1 MLPVHNSFGVQGFLA
16 CDRYVFTFARSGVM
30 PIAVLQP
37 PGVRRLMRK
46 GPLSRAHSETV
57 LAVRQSCFQGRADLK
72 NRD

>member
-16 CDRYVFTFARSGVM
+16 CDRYVFTFARSAVM
-30 PIAVLQP
+30 PIAVQQP

-57 LAVRQSCFQGRADLK
+57 PGGPAVMLSGQSRPEK
-72 NRD
+72 S